1 MTHLKLA
8 CLFSPGIVAFMLAV
22 TAEAATGLR
31 PDDDTAVCKHES
43 CSVRTRSDVLQKDQ
57 MLLQVHRAASHVTA
71 SSNHQ
76 LVAEATY
83 FLSEEGNRTMQAV
96 TYLSALQLRDQHLT
110 NHIRTFSGDAAN
122 VARVIQQGITAL
134 IQAVS
139 HFTASPPRVGDGI
152 LELGTEL
159 LSCVELLMPDAEVA
173 GDEFQNFKSA
183 WNEAFERIPG
193 AAESIQADIEL
204 FIRDGDAPVLIRA
217 IGSIIAE
224 AGALVVSFLPPMT
237 AVEVNK
243 YLNAVVEAFETM
255 GVSWAEF
262 AAGRTVEGIEAIYW
276 GLRSITDSIMPDSI
290 KNNEVYNT
298 IIGALDLVLG
308 NLSKHI
314 LEYERRILE
323 SNVCWR
329 TEKNR
334 ERQRPSQCPDGF
346 IWDGQAECYPGL
358 AAASLIGLNDTVKA
372 QGDFYE
378 QFGRGACRGYDADHN
393 PSTWHRKVQNFRGS
407 LEQCQAVCSADAR
420 CKAVEYKSDWH
431 CEMWTQEPQATAEWS
446 DESCYK
452 KNGGS
457 MVAGRPVPARCED
470 EYPEKH
476 GHFCQGSR

>member
-1 MTHLKLA
+1 MQLKR
-8 CLFSPGIVAFMLAV
+8 V
-22 TAEAATGLR
+22 TA
-31 PDDDTAVCKHES
+31 TAVVS
-43 CSVRTRSDVLQKDQ
+43 YGSD
-57 MLLQVHRAASHVTA
+57 MTE
-71 SSNHQ
+71 
-76 LVAEATY
+76 EAGY
-83 FLSEEGNRTMQAV
+83 LLSEAGNRTMQAV
-96 TYLSALQLRDQHLT
+96 MVLSDLQVRDQHLS
-110 NHIRTFSGDAAN
+110 NHIRAFSRDASN
-122 VARVIQQGITAL
+122 VARVIQMGITAL
-134 IQAVS
+134 ISAVS
-139 HFTASPPRVGDGI
+139 HFTASPPRIGDGI

-159 LSCVELLMPDAEVA
+159 LKCVELLMPESEVS
-173 GDEFQNFKSA
+173 GTEYQNFKAA

-243 YLNAVVEAFETM
+243 YLGAVVEAFETM

-298 IIGALDLVLG
+298 IISALDLVLG

-334 ERQRPSQCPDGF
+334 DSRSATLAWQLRPL
-346 IWDGQAECYPGL
+346 WD
-358 AAASLIGLNDTVKA
+358 
-372 QGDFYE
+372 
-378 QFGRGACRGYDADHN
+378 
-393 PSTWHRKVQNFRGS
+393 
-407 LEQCQAVCSADAR
+407 
-420 CKAVEYKSDWH
+420 
-431 CEMWTQEPQATAEWS
+431 
-446 DESCYK
+446 
-452 KNGGS
+452 
-457 MVAGRPVPARCED
+457 
-470 EYPEKH
+470 
-476 GHFCQGSR
+476 